1 VFAGTLQ
8 SQTPLHLKIRDVV
21 TDSTARVG
29 KIGSAGSGPTHF
41 LIQFGNARSADTA
54 AALAARGVRI
64 LGDVPGNGV
73 LAATSA
79 AVDVSDLDIRYAAPL
94 DPADKISLLISRG
107 DSSAASG
114 YLLVE
119 FHADVHMNA
128 ARGLILN
135 LGLRLRE
142 NPDLGSR
149 HLMVGAPARQARAIA
164 AALAALDEVAY
175 IFPASAELV
184 SSVPVR
190 ACEGALTTNGP
201 VAQLIP
207 TFGPGWDGPGLGAA
221 TIGYVFSHMTAQLA
235 PSAAEQEILRA
246 MAQWSNAVQVNWAP
260 HTNPLDR
267 QTVNIFFASG
277 AHGDGFPFDGRGG
290 VLAHTFYPAPPN
302 PEPIAGDVH
311 FDDDEHWSIGSNTD
325 LFSVSLH
332 ELGHALGLGHS
343 DNPAAVMYPYYHM
356 VTGLSALDIAT
367 VQTLYAARTAPPV
380 SPALPPAPAPPV
392 PAPPTPPAPRAPNPP
407 MTPTPAPTPSPS
419 PNPSPTGAPPSLTIT
434 SPSTTT
440 LSTSSSS
447 ITVSGAASSS
457 AGVRSVNWSTN
468 FGASGAASG
477 TSSWSATIPLIT
489 GSNAITILATDAAG
503 KTAWRSLV
511 VRKQ

>member
-1 VFAGTLQ
+1 VFAA
-8 SQTPLHLKIRDVV
+8 I
-21 TDSTARVG
+21 
-29 KIGSAGSGPTHF
+29 
-41 LIQFGNARSADTA
+41 
-54 AALAARGVRI
+54 
-64 LGDVPGNGV
+64 
-73 LAATSA
+73 SA

-94 DPADKISLLISRG
+94 DPVDKISLLISRG

-119 FHADVHMNA
+119 FHADVNMNA

-142 NPDLGSR
+142 NPDLGPR
-149 HLMVGAPARQARAIA
+149 HLMVGAPAQQAQAIA
-164 AALAALDEVAY
+164 AALAAFDEVAY
-175 IFPASAELV
+175 IFPVSPELV
-184 SSVPVR
+184 SGVPVR

-221 TIGYVFSHMTAQLA
+221 TIGYVFSHMTAQLV

-246 MAQWSNAVQVNWAP
+246 MAQWSNAVQVNWTP
-260 HTNPLDR
+260 ETNPLGR

-277 AHGDGFPFDGRGG
+277 AHGDGFPFDGPGG

-302 PEPIAGDVH
+302 PEPIAGDMH
-311 FDDDEHWSIGSNTD
+311 FDDDEHWSIGANTD
-325 LFSVSLH
+325 LYSVSLH

-356 VTGLSALDIAT
+356 VTGLSALDIAA

-380 SPALPPAPAPPV
+380 APTVPPAPAPPTPAPQ
-392 PAPPTPPAPRAPNPP
+392 PAPPTPPVTPAPVPP
-407 MTPTPAPTPSPS
+407 TPTPAPTPAPAPS
-419 PNPSPTGAPPSLTIT
+419 PNPSPTGGPPSLAIVT
-434 SPSTTT
+434 PSITT
-440 LSTSSSS
+440 LSTASASV
-447 ITVSGAASSS
+447 TVSGVASSS
-457 AGVRSVNWSTN
+457 AGVRSVTWSTN
-468 FGASGAASG
+468 FGASGTASG
-477 TSSWSATIPLIT
+477 TTSWSATIPLIT

-503 KTAWRSLV
+503 RTAWRSLV